1 MRMDFIW
8 RKLRTLGVMALL
20 LITAGMAIAIARP
33 HALIDPGLG
42 AEWQCSRTLFII
54 TCSHSTRS

>member
-1 MRMDFIW
+1 MDFIW

-20 LITAGMAIAIARP
+20 LITAGIAIAIARP
-33 HALIDPGLG
+33 HALIDRGLG

>member
-1 MRMDFIW
+1 MDFIW

-20 LITAGMAIAIARP
+20 FITAGIAIAIARP
-33 HALIDPGLG
+33 YALINPGLG
-42 AEWQCSRTLFII
+42 AEWQCSRTLFVT